1 MTSKQIGHPGIFIDA
16 VPQITNRL
24 MLDGNDIDLTQ
35 ENLSIPPLPMFKN
48 VEKASQ
54 PIKYPSTTTTTTITQ
69 TR

>member
-1 MTSKQIGHPGIFIDA
+1 
-16 VPQITNRL
+16 

-54 PIKYPSTTTTTTITQ
+54 PIKYPSTTTTITQ

>member
-1 MTSKQIGHPGIFIDA
+1 
-16 VPQITNRL
+16 
-24 MLDGNDIDLTQ
+24 Q

-54 PIKYPSTTTTTTITQ
+54 PIKYPSTTTTTITQ